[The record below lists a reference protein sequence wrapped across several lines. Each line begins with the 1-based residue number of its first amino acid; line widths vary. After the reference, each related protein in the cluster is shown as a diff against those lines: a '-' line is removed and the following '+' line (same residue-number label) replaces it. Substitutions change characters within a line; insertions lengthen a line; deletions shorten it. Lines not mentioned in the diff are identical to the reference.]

1 MDANEVAQFLR
12 SNPQFFDQHPQL
24 LEAICVPHPHDGRA
38 IPLTERQ
45 ILSLREKAR
54 LLEAKLGE
62 LFRFGEDND
71 AIAEKVHRLSLALLG
86 AKDFASTAQALVF
99 HLREDLAVPHV
110 ALRVWGRP
118 LAEGALEGSPV
129 DRELRDRVETMGAP
143 QCGAAAGSPF
153 ASLFQE
159 AQEHIRSIALI
170 PLGQTRTIGLLA
182 LGSEDPQ
189 RFYADMGTLYLR
201 RIGELAAGALAART

>member
-12 SNPQFFDQHPQL
+12 SNPQFFDQHPNL
-24 LEAICVPHPHDGRA
+24 LEAIVVPHPHGGRA

-45 ILSLREKAR
+45 IVSLREKVRA
-54 LLEAKLGE
+54 LEAKLGE
-62 LFRFGEDND
+62 FLRFGEDND

-86 AKDFASTAQALVF
+86 AKDFASSAQALYF

-110 ALRVWGRP
+110 ALRIWGRP
-118 LAEGALEGSPV
+118 LGDDVPEGAPV
-129 DRELRDRVETMGAP
+129 DNALRDKVETMGAP

-153 ASLFQE
+153 VSLFRD

-189 RFYADMGTLYLR
+189 RFYAEMGTLYLR